1 MKSGTI
7 IKTFKSQKG
16 REVTIRAIESGDV
29 DGLLSYGNSLIAED
43 TTVLLS
49 GEPLTREYEE
59 TYVKETLE
67 KMEKDKKIHLVAIID
82 NAIAGSLELRR
93 GERRKSHTADVG
105 ISILKE
111 YRDEGIGKECLR
123 TLIEE
128 AKNLGLKL
136 LTLTCFE
143 INEWAMH
150 LYESLGFTKAGMIP
164 KALLY
169 KGKYIN
175 EVIMYLPLRNTAK
188 F

>member
-16 REVTIRAIESGDV
+16 REVTIRAIEPGDV
-29 DGLLSYGNSLIAED
+29 DGLLTYANSLIAED

-49 GEPLTREYEE
+49 GKPLTREYEE

-111 YRDEGIGKECLR
+111 YRGEGIGRECLKI
-123 TLIEE
+123 LIDE
-128 AKNLGLKL
+128 ARKLKLKL
-136 LTLTCFE
+136 LTLSCFE
-143 INEWAMH
+143 INEGAIH
-150 LYESLGFTKAGMIP
+150 LYESLGFKKAGTIP
-164 KALLY
+164 EALLY
-169 KGKYIN
+169 KGNYIN
-175 EVIMYLPLRNTAK
+175 EVIMYLPL
-188 F
+188 

>member
-1 MKSGTI
+1 MKAGTI
-7 IKTFKSQKG
+7 IKTFKSRKG

-29 DGLLSYGNSLIAED
+29 DGLLSYGNSLVAED

-59 TYVKETLE
+59 KYLKETLE

-93 GERRKSHTADVG
+93 GERRKFHTADVG
-105 ISILKE
+105 VSILKE

-143 INEWAMH
+143 TNDRAIR
-150 LYESLGFTKAGMIP
+150 LYESLGFKKCGLIP
-164 KALLY
+164 ETLFY
-169 KGKYIN
+169 KEQYEN
-175 EVIMYLPLRNTAK
+175 EVIMYLPLSNSSDI
-188 F
+188 